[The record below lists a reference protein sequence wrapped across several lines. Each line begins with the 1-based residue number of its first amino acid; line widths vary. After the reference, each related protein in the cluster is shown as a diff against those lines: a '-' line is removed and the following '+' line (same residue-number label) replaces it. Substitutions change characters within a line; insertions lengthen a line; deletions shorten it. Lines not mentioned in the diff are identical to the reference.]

1 MRSSVL
7 LAALLVTAAAVTGCA
22 GSSRSPITIGVLS
35 PCLGTF
41 NALYEPTIAAA
52 ELPLLARGA
61 TPSGTLPSAGLHGA
75 TAAGSPVRIITGCSD
90 GSAELAIRE
99 ARRLVEREGAVVIVG
114 AVVDPEGLALVRY
127 AARHP
132 EITFLPTSSDQ
143 SVTLQAA
150 LPNVFRFAS
159 DSAQSIAGLGSYAYD
174 KLHWRRVV
182 IVGQPTSF
190 DYGEAAGFVTEFCSL
205 GGDVVQ
211 RVWATGGLAA
221 ARAALA
227 DVPMQD
233 IDGAAVFS
241 LTGGLDLIRAFAPR
255 GGLREKVVVDVILG
269 GALAGAFGTRAEG
282 VAWAW
287 PTATDPQGAVWR
299 RYVSA
304 VRHAFP
310 DQESASSPLA
320 VAYYTSMEAV
330 LRALA
335 TSGGDLSGEQRR
347 FRSALAASR
356 FASPLGRARLDRNRQ
371 LIATN
376 RVALVRTRTGGS
388 PVRTITGIDQSFEG
402 GFPASGPVPGPQAP
416 ACRHGNPASWTS

>member
-1 MRSSVL
+1 MRTPVL
-7 LAALLVTAAAVTGCA
+7 LAALLVTAASFTGCA
-22 GSSRSPITIGVLS
+22 GSSPSPVTIGVLS
-35 PCLGTF
+35 PCLGPF

-61 TPSGTLPSAGLHGA
+61 TPSGTLPSAGLRGS
-75 TAAGSPVRIITGCSD
+75 TAAGRTVRIVTGCSD

-99 ARRLVEREGAVVIVG
+99 ARRLVEREGAGVIVG
-114 AVVDPEGLALVRY
+114 GVVDPEGLALARY

-143 SVTLQAA
+143 SVTLQDP

-174 KLHWRRVV
+174 VLRWRRVV
-182 IVGQPTSF
+182 ILGQPTSF

-211 RVWATGGLAA
+211 RVWTTGGPAA

-227 DVPMQD
+227 DVPLQD
-233 IDGAAVFS
+233 IDGAAIFS

-255 GGLREKVVVDVILG
+255 GALREKVVVDVILG
-269 GALAGAFGTRAEG
+269 GALAGAFGRRAEG

-287 PTATDPQGAVWR
+287 PAATDPQSAAWR

-304 VRHAFP
+304 LRRAFP
-310 DQESASSPLA
+310 DQGSATSPLA